1 MRRVSILAFD
11 GVQSL
16 DPTNVATGFAGAGV
30 GARGPL
36 EVLHTARGYDV
47 RVVAATAALRTS
59 SGVGLAAE
67 PLDDGP
73 LDTLLVAG
81 GIGVADVPDEVVA
94 WVRGAAGRAR
104 RVASVCTGAFLLA
117 RAGLLDGRAATTHWA
132 SCSRLARTFPAV
144 RVEKGPLVVR
154 DGDVLTSAGVLAGVD
169 LALAI
174 VEEDLGAGAAQD
186 VARYLVALRRP
197 GGQPLAPVR
206 EPLRE
211 LQSWLPDHLD
221 ADLSV
226 PALAARAFMSP
237 RHFARAWRRE
247 TGVTPAAYVE
257 ALRVERARALLRGG
271 ATVEAAARASGFG
284 SAETLRRA
292 CHRRA
297 GAAPREAA

>member
-1 MRRVSILAFD
+1 MRRVLILAFD

-16 DPTNVATGFAGAGV
+16 DVT
-30 GARGPL
+30 GPL
-36 EVLHTARGYDV
+36 EVLHAARAYDV
-47 RVVAATAALRTS
+47 SVVAPPGPLRTS
-59 SGVGLAAE
+59 SGLGLAGA
-67 PLDDGP
+67 PLDMQP
-73 LDTLLVAG
+73 LDTVLVAG
-81 GIGVADVPDEVVA
+81 GVGVADVGDDAVA
-94 WVRGAAGRAR
+94 WLRAAAARAR

-144 RVEKGPLVVR
+144 RVVKGPLVVR

-169 LALAI
+169 LALAL

-186 VARYLVALRRP
+186 VARHLVALRRP

-211 LQSWLPDHLD
+211 LQAWIPDHLD

-226 PALAARAFMSP
+226 GALAARAFMSP

-292 CHRRA
+292 FHRRV